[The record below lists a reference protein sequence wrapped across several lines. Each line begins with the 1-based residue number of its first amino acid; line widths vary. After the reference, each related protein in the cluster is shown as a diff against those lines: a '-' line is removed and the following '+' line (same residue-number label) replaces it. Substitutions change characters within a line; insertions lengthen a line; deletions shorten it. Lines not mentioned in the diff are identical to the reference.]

1 MFSGEDMKVSRA
13 PKALPLM
20 YPCPVTLVTCVNEKG
35 RDNIITVSWIGVL
48 CSDPPKIGIGI
59 HKDHYS
65 RGMIEESGEF
75 VVNIPDDTLLEKADY
90 CGIVSG
96 KDVDKFS
103 KVGLTREPAKIVRA
117 PLIRECP
124 VNLECV
130 VRERLDLGS
139 HKLYVGEVVVTNVDK
154 GVMDA
159 KGNIDF
165 ARAAPFVW
173 NDFEYWGIGKKKGR
187 LGLAKGKF

>member
-1 MFSGEDMKVSRA
+1 MLRSASDRNRHPQG
-13 PKALPLM
+13 PLFTGDHRR
-20 YPCPVTLVTCVNEKG
+20 VG
-35 RDNIITVSWIGVL
+35 GGV
-48 CSDPPKIGIGI
+48 
-59 HKDHYS
+59 
-65 RGMIEESGEF
+65 
-75 VVNIPDDTLLEKADY
+75 VVNIPDDKLVEKADY

-117 PLIRECP
+117 PFIREYP

-139 HKLYVGEVVVTNVDK
+139 HKLYVGEVVGTNVDE

-165 ARAAPFVW
+165 AKAAPFV
-173 NDFEYWGIGKKKGR
+173 
-187 LGLAKGKF
+187 